1 MSTSGASTPSRGRRQ
16 LPQTPLTPRPG
27 VAYRTANSSP
37 VFFVVGAQAGT
48 STSPCRLSR
57 GQSEH
62 NALLHSGSDSPS
74 STPFVRISSEP
85 FLGPAELYTAAGPV
99 VAAAAAVPPPPQTCS
114 FRDELAAFQEMAS
127 GSRAIA
133 VVGHPPQPPRTPGA
147 HHTGSLPP
155 PLPPQLFR
163 GVPNGYHMN
172 TGVQISSARVPR
184 YYLEAGEDEW
194 C

>member
-37 VFFVVGAQAGT
+37 VFFVVGAQAGA
-48 STSPCRLSR
+48 SASPCRLSR

-62 NALLHSGSDSPS
+62 NALLHSGRDSPS

-85 FLGPAELYTAAGPV
+85 FLGPAEFYAMAGA
-99 VAAAAAVPPPPQTCS
+99 VAMPPPQPCS
-114 FRDELAAFQEMAS
+114 FQDEVATFQEMAS

-133 VVGHPPQPPRTPGA
+133 VVGHPPQLPRTPGA
-147 HHTGSLPP
+147 HHMGSLPP

-163 GVPNGYHMN
+163 GMPNGYHLN
-172 TGVQISSARVPR
+172 TGVHGGGQISSARVPR

>member
-37 VFFVVGAQAGT
+37 VFFVVGAQAGA
-48 STSPCRLSR
+48 SASPCRLSR

-62 NALLHSGSDSPS
+62 NALLHSGRDSPS

-85 FLGPAELYTAAGPV
+85 FLGPAELYTTTGAT
-99 VAAAAAVPPPPQTCS
+99 AAAAVPPPQPCS

-127 GSRAIA
+127 GMRAIA

-147 HHTGSLPP
+147 HHTGPLPP

-163 GVPNGYHMN
+163 GVPNGYHLN
-172 TGVQISSARVPR
+172 TGSARVPR